1 MINYFHKNLEVE
13 WLEIHISAE
22 IYELIPDFKIGVI
35 EYKNITVG
43 DSPQM
48 VKGRL
53 QLFQE
58 SIFFELDNKQL
69 TDLPGIKEWRNIFK
83 NIGKDPNR
91 YRHSAEA
98 LFRRIQKQNYLP
110 SIHSAIDINNFF
122 SLQYQVPI
130 GVYDYD
136 QVKAPVVIRIG
147 KEGEAYNGLNGRTNS
162 LEQLILSSDEN
173 GPFGSP
179 FVDSD
184 KAPVTVDTKNA
195 LQIIYLRPSTSDEDA
210 AKLTESLM
218 NMFTQIHGGE
228 ASYQIVSRK

>member
-1 MINYFHKNLEVE
+1 M
-13 WLEIHISAE
+13 EIHISAE
-22 IYELIPDFKIGVI
+22 ICEQIPDFKIGVI
-35 EYKNITVG
+35 EYRNIMIG

-58 SIFFELDNKQL
+58 SIFFELENKQI
-69 TDLPGIKEWRNIFK
+69 TDLAGIMEWRSIFK
-83 NIGKDPNR
+83 KTGKDPNR

-98 LFRRIQKQNYLP
+98 LFRRIQKQNYLSP
-110 SIHSAIDINNFF
+110 IHSAIDINNFF

-130 GVYDYD
+130 GVYDQD
-136 QVKAPVVIRIG
+136 RLKAPVVIRIG
-147 KEGEAYNGLNGRTNS
+147 RVGEAYNGLNGRSNS
-162 LEQLILSSDEN
+162 LEHLILSSDEN

-184 KAPVTVDTKNA
+184 RAPATVNTRNA
-195 LQIIYLRPSTSDEDA
+195 LQIIYLRPSTSDVDA

-228 ASYQIVSRK
+228 ASYQVLGCL

>member
-13 WLEIHISAE
+13 WLEIQISAE

-136 QVKAPVVIRIG
+136 QLKAPVVIRIG
-147 KEGEAYNGLNGRTNS
+147 KEGEEYSGLNGRTNS
-162 LEQLILSSDEN
+162 LDHLILSSDEN

-195 LQIIYLRPSTSDEDA
+195 LQIIYLRSSTSVEDA
-210 AKLTESLM
+210 RKLTESLM

-228 ASYQIVSRK
+228 ASFQIVGCQ

>member
-1 MINYFHKNLEVE
+1 M
-13 WLEIHISAE
+13 EIQLSAE
-22 IYELIPDFKIGVI
+22 ILKQIPHFKVGVI
-35 EYKNITVG
+35 EYKEITVG

-58 SIFFELDNKQL
+58 SIFFELENKEI
-69 TDLPGIKEWRNIFK
+69 TGLPGIKEWRNIFK
-83 NIGKDPNR
+83 TTGKDPNR

-98 LFRRIQKQNYLP
+98 LYRRIQKQNFLS

-130 GVYDYD
+130 GIYDLD
-136 QVKAPVVIRIG
+136 RLKAPVVIRIG
-147 KEGEAYNGLNGRTNS
+147 KEGEVYNGLNGRTNS
-162 LEQLILSSDEN
+162 LEHLILSSDEN
-173 GPFGSP
+173 GAFGSP

-184 KAPVTVDTKNA
+184 RAPVTISTRNA
-195 LQIIYLRPSTSDEDA
+195 LQVIYLRPSTCDGDA

-218 NMFTQIHGGE
+218 NMFTQIHGGK
-228 ASYQIVSRK
+228 ASYQILGCQ